1 MVSDVTNVM
10 QMELVILA
18 ILVMLWSKVDIAN
31 NVWMDVQNAAA
42 TLCMNV

>member
-1 MVSDVTNVM
+1 MELDVTNVM

-18 ILVMLWSKVDIAN
+18 IQDMPWSRVDIVN